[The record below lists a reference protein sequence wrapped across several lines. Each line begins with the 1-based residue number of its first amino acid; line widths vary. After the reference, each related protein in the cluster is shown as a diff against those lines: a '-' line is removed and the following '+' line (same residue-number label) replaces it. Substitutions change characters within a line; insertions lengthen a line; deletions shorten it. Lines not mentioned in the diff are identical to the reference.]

1 MAGTGR
7 GQSPDLIQELIENPQ
22 EFDFFQAV
30 RLIEMYVAQERNHP
44 CPSAIGSD
52 RGPHTEPLS
61 FGTLASLSFPPG
73 QIAALQPSKP
83 EAEASATD
91 AGTPQTPSFPL
102 KMIVS
107 FMGLTGPNG
116 VLPHHYTSLLIERAH
131 QSTKDYALREFFDL
145 FNHRAISLF
154 FRAWEKYRFPFEYER
169 NLHDGVSEDGLF
181 TRCLFSL
188 VGLQVKGLRHRFDFD
203 DQTVVSHGG
212 IFAQNCRNAAGL
224 EQVLGHYFQ
233 IDAEVVQ
240 FCGQWLYLPE
250 DTQSRMPSK
259 QHREGLNLQLGE
271 SAVVGSRVWDVQSRV
286 RIRLGPLGIADF
298 NKLVPGRDQLTAVA
312 ELIRFYIGA
321 DKDFDVQLVLRKEDI
336 VPCQLVARNSY
347 EPRLGWNTWMAS
359 DARPHDAEDAV
370 FRF

>member
-1 MAGTGR
+1 MAGTVR
-7 GQSPDLIQELIENPQ
+7 GQSPDLIQELIQNPQ

-30 RLIEMYVAQERNHP
+30 RLIELYVAHERNHP
-44 CPSAIGSD
+44 YSSAIGSE

-61 FGTLASLSFPPG
+61 FGAVASLSFPPG
-73 QIAALQPSKP
+73 QIAALQPLN
-83 EAEASATD
+83 AEAKSAATEF
-91 AGTPQTPSFPL
+91 GNPPTPSFPL

-131 QSTKDYALREFFDL
+131 QSTKDYTLREFFDL

-169 NLHDGVSEDGLF
+169 NLHDGVDGLF

-188 VGLQVKGLRHRFDFD
+188 VGLQVSGLRHRFSFD
-203 DQTVVSHGG
+203 DQTMVSYGG
-212 IFAQNCRNAAGL
+212 IVAQNCRNAVGL
-224 EQVLGHYFQ
+224 EQILSNYFQ
-233 IDAEVVQ
+233 ISAEVVQ

-250 DTQSRMPSK
+250 DTQSGMPSK

-286 RIRLGPLGIADF
+286 RIRLGPLCVADF
-298 NKLVPGRDQLTAVA
+298 DKLVPGSAQLTAIA
-312 ELIRFYIGA
+312 ELIRFYIGG

-336 VPCQLVARNSY
+336 PSCQLVADSSY
-347 EPRLGWNTWMAS
+347 EPRLGWNTWMDS
-359 DARPHDAEDAV
+359 DARTHDAEDAV